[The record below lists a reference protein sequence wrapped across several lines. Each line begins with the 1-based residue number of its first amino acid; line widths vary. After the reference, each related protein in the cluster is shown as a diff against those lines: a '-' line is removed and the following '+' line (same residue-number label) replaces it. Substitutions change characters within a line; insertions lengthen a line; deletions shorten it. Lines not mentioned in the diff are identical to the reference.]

1 MIIIFFETYCQVS
14 YSFMLYGKSHLSFWA
29 NHTNRD
35 VYMLQSIFK
44 VQKSLNVAVSAT
56 KVKFLLLPLVSLNC
70 SMFGC
75 IFLLLW
81 HFLLRSWAA
90 QNPPLSLDATFLSIP
105 SPVMPSCPL
114 NCPHKHLCQCMY
126 ACVILLTCPY
136 LNMSSM
142 CGCLGMCSRI
152 IYLWIH

>member
-1 MIIIFFETYCQVS
+1 MFTCCKAFS
-14 YSFMLYGKSHLSFWA
+14 KW
-29 NHTNRD
+29 
-35 VYMLQSIFK
+35 K
-44 VQKSLNVAVSAT
+44 KSLNVAVSAT

-126 ACVILLTCPY
+126 ACVILLKYPY

-152 IYLWIH
+152 IYLWIHSFNVTVIYSIILKKIYLSVRCFILLSDLGFGWG